1 MANANAEKDRVL
13 DQLLENDGTERINS
27 LRHEIFLNI
36 EKYLANTKDPFAKRA
51 LNYSYW
57 NLVNYIMKR
66 KLANIGAKNFFEFTR
81 AEQLAVNFGYISEK
95 LIEGAEFDQNCFNET
110 LVSTISIE
118 PEIKYFSV
126 TAWLNEQ
133 FKEFMGHYEIEKL
146 KAEHETAITK
156 IDAAKKSS
164 EQIMIFK
171 KNFLLVLSKLL
182 NNPLQFAK
190 VYSLSDHIYAT
201 SNRYALIKYKVQSGT
216 ALSKEERLELIHIEN
231 TMNELRNERKEI
243 LKSFPRHQME
253 LVDYEEKTIHGEI
266 ELLGIISAVGKSKIA
281 LEAFIESK
289 NSITLA
295 KKEEFFNERLTLLKT
310 MLELIAKRNKIE
322 PTPFLTANLKAK
334 MPDFVFQAIAKFIE
348 ADPKVFANKKVRR
361 FGHPTIIFVP
371 GPGNG
376 VYNYDLNALMIPE
389 FPPKDFRDSLISALV
404 LFRWDCDEEREF
416 RDSFNALKPYK
427 RLSFVDL
434 QRSLI
439 RDYIMYITK
448 EREGYKVF
456 DKEIRDWFTWQ
467 VAPKKSEEKKIS
479 IQQTDG
485 DQQPAEETAPDD
497 SFERAP
503 DSFEDLAP
511 DEGGSSPAE
520 NIEISGESNDY
531 EIPSAGPAEKFSES
545 PSEPVHPESVEKPM
559 DTMLKDFLVAP
570 GSGKNEQAPDN
581 RPVQSAWDYVES
593 RPEMSIAPNFVEEPP
608 AAAFQETVRA
618 ESPAPDKSVP
628 VTPEF
633 EKARENIYTKI
644 RSIIK
649 ADTIDDKFVIT
660 PSDKNDSINIHIL
673 NVNVHSTELDLIL
686 NTLLIQSKLHKLTDL
701 LKKS

>member
-1 MANANAEKDRVL
+1 MANAEKDRVL

-36 EKYLANTKDPFAKRA
+36 DKYLANVKDPFAKRA

-66 KLANIGAKNFFEFTR
+66 KLSNIGAKNFFEFTR
-81 AEQLAVNFGYISEK
+81 AEQLAINFGYISER
-95 LIEGAEFDQNCFNET
+95 LLEGVEFDQNCFNET
-110 LVSTISIE
+110 LVSTITIE

-182 NNPLQFAK
+182 NNPQQFAK
-190 VYSLSDHIYAT
+190 VFSLSDQIYAT
-201 SNRYALIKYKVQSGT
+201 SNKYALIKYKVQSGT
-216 ALSKEERLELIHIEN
+216 ALSKEERLELINIEN
-231 TMNELRNERKEI
+231 TMTQLRNERKEI
-243 LKSFPRHQME
+243 LKSLPRHQME

-289 NSITLA
+289 NTITLA

-310 MLELIAKRNKIE
+310 MLELISKRNKIE
-322 PTPFLTANLKAK
+322 PTPFLTAGLKAK

-371 GPGNG
+371 GAGNG

-389 FPPKDFRDSLISALV
+389 FPPKDFRESLISALV

-467 VAPKKSEEKKIS
+467 VAPKKSEEKKIN

-485 DQQPAEETAPDD
+485 DQQPTEETAPDD
-497 SFERAP
+497 NFEASP
-503 DSFEDLAP
+503 SFEDAAG
-511 DEGGSSPAE
+511 DEGGQAP
-520 NIEISGESNDY
+520 IETSEEPVETNDY
-531 EIPSAGPAEKFSES
+531 ETAPAGSAEKHTQS
-545 PSEPVHPESVEKPM
+545 PSESVQFENGGKTVE
-559 DTMLKDFLVAP
+559 DALRNFLVTP
-570 GSGKNEQAPDN
+570 GAAKQEPPAYSA
-581 RPVQSAWDYVES
+581 PVQSAWDYMES
-593 RPEMSIAPNFVEEPP
+593 RPEAPVAHNFVEEPP
-608 AAAFQETVRA
+608 AVNFQEPVKI
-618 ESPAPDKSVP
+618 ESHASVQSVP

-633 EKARENIYTKI
+633 EKARELIYNKI
-644 RSIIK
+644 KSIIK
-649 ADTIDDKFVIT
+649 ADSVDDKFAIT

>member
-1 MANANAEKDRVL
+1 MASPNAEKDRVL
-13 DQLLENDGTERINS
+13 DQLLENDGSERINS

-36 EKYLANTKDPFAKRA
+36 DKYLANTKDPFAKRA

-57 NLVNYIMKR
+57 NLINYVMKR
-66 KLANIGAKNFFEFTR
+66 KLANVGAKNFFEFTR
-81 AEQLAVNFGYISEK
+81 AEQLAINFGYISEK
-95 LIEGAEFDQNCFNET
+95 LLEGVEFDQNCFNET
-110 LVSTISIE
+110 LVSTITIE

-133 FKEFMGHYEIEKL
+133 FKEFMGYYEIEKL
-146 KAEHETAITK
+146 KLEHEASITR
-156 IDAAKKSS
+156 IDAAKKNT

-182 NNPLQFAK
+182 NNPQMFAK
-190 VYSLSDHIYAT
+190 VFALSDQIYAI
-201 SNRYALIKYKVQSGT
+201 SNKYALIKYKVQSGT
-216 ALSKEERLELIHIEN
+216 ALSKEERLELINIEN
-231 TMNELRNERKEI
+231 NINQLRNERKEI
-243 LKSFPRHQME
+243 LKSLPRHQIE

-266 ELLGIISAVGKSKIA
+266 ELLGIITGVGKSKIA

-289 NSITLA
+289 SSITLA

-310 MLELIAKRNKIE
+310 MLELISKRNKIE
-322 PTPFLTANLKAK
+322 PTPFLTANLKPK

-361 FGHPTIIFVP
+361 FGHPIIIFVP
-371 GPGNG
+371 GSGNG

-389 FPPKDFRDSLISALV
+389 FPMKDFRESLISAIV

-427 RLSFVDL
+427 RLSFIDL

-456 DKEIRDWFTWQ
+456 DKEIRDWFIWQ
-467 VAPKKSEEKKIS
+467 VAPKKSEEKKIN

-485 DQQPAEETAPDD
+485 DQQPVEETAPDD
-497 SFERAP
+497 SFESQP
-503 DSFEDLAP
+503 DSFEAAAS
-511 DEGGSSPAE
+511 DEAECPPPEKTEEPGEFQDREAASS
-520 NIEISGESNDY
+520 EISD
-531 EIPSAGPAEKFSES
+531 
-545 PSEPVHPESVEKPM
+545 
-559 DTMLKDFLVAP
+559 
-570 GSGKNEQAPDN
+570 EQPQELDST
-581 RPVQSAWDYVES
+581 PIQQSAWDVLES
-593 RPEMSIAPNFVEEPP
+593 RPEIPVAPDVIDEPP
-608 AAAFQETVRA
+608 AADLPEKPRS
-618 ESPAPDKSVP
+618 ESMVPLQSVP

-633 EKARENIYTKI
+633 EKAREVIYNKI
-644 RSIIK
+644 KSIIK
-649 ADTIDDKFVIT
+649 ADDIEDKFVIT
-660 PSDKNDSINIHIL
+660 PSAKNDSINIHIL

>member
-1 MANANAEKDRVL
+1 MANVNAEKDRVL
-13 DQLLENDGTERINS
+13 DQLLENDGSERINS

-36 EKYLANTKDPFAKRA
+36 DKYLANTKDPFAKRA

-66 KLANIGAKNFFEFTR
+66 KLSNVGSKNFFEFTR
-81 AEQLAVNFGYISEK
+81 AEQLAINFGYISEK
-95 LIEGAEFDQNCFNET
+95 LLQDVEFDQNCFNET
-110 LVSTISIE
+110 LVSTITIE

-146 KAEHETAITK
+146 KSEHETSITK
-156 IDAAKKSS
+156 IETAKKNI

-182 NNPLQFAK
+182 NNQQMFAK
-190 VYSLSDHIYAT
+190 VFSLSDQIYAI
-201 SNRYALIKYKVQSGT
+201 SNKYSLIKYKVQSGT
-216 ALSKEERLELIHIEN
+216 ALSKEERLELINIEN
-231 TMNELRNERKEI
+231 TMNQLRNERKEI
-243 LKSFPRHQME
+243 LKSLPRHQIE

-310 MLELIAKRNKIE
+310 MLELISKRNKIE
-322 PTPFLTANLKAK
+322 PTPFLTANLKPK

-361 FGHPTIIFVP
+361 FGYPIIIFVP
-371 GPGNG
+371 GTGNG

-389 FPPKDFRDSLISALV
+389 FPMKDFRESLISAIV

-416 RDSFNALKPYK
+416 RDSFNSLKPYK
-427 RLSFVDL
+427 RLSFIDL

-456 DKEIRDWFTWQ
+456 DKEIRDWFIWQ
-467 VAPKKSEEKKIS
+467 VAPKKSEEKKIN

-485 DQQPAEETAPDD
+485 DQQPVEETAPDD
-497 SFERAP
+497 NFEQPP
-503 DSFEDLAP
+503 DSMNVADSGEIEQP
-511 DEGGSSPAE
+511 PVE
-520 NIEISGESNDY
+520 NIENANDSGDY
-531 EIPSAGPAEKFSES
+531 EPPA
-545 PSEPVHPESVEKPM
+545 PVSVENSSEQTRYENTVKAP
-559 DTMLKDFLVAP
+559 DAVPEDFLVT
-570 GSGKNEQAPDN
+570 
-581 RPVQSAWDYVES
+581 PVQSAWDILES
-593 RPEMSIAPNFVEEPP
+593 HQEISVAPNFVEEPP
-608 AAAFQETVRA
+608 FIDSREKIV
-618 ESPAPDKSVP
+618 ESPVPDQSVQ

-633 EKARENIYTKI
+633 EKAREVIYNKI
-644 RSIIK
+644 KSIIK
-649 ADTIDDKFVIT
+649 AESLEDKFVIT
-660 PSDKNDSINIHIL
+660 PSLKQDAINIQIL